1 MNSNYLFALV
11 VLAVAMPAHAAPTM
25 QELEYKS
32 AFEGYKGYSDP
43 EIQNWP
49 KANQLV
55 DEIGG
60 WRVYAREPYED
71 KNQDKVKTN
80 PAASNEPAKPKAHN
94 HGGAQ

>member
-1 MNSNYLFALV
+1 MKSLYPYALLLSA
-11 VLAVAMPAHAAPTM
+11 LALPLHAEPAMQA
-25 QELEYKS
+25 LEYRS
-32 AFEGYKGYSDP
+32 VFEGYQAYSDS

-71 KNQDKVKTN
+71 KTKD
-80 PAASNEPAKPKAHN
+80 EPAESKQATQPSVHK

>member
-1 MNSNYLFALV
+1 MKFHFPFAPLL
-11 VLAVAMPAHAAPTM
+11 LALALPAHAEQAV
-25 QELEYKS
+25 QELEYRS
-32 AFEGYKGYSDP
+32 AFEGYQTYSDS

-71 KNQDKVKTN
+71 PEKDK
-80 PAASNEPAKPKAHN
+80 PASAQESGKPHSHN

>member
-1 MNSNYLFALV
+1 MKSHFLFAPLL
-11 VLAVAMPAHAAPTM
+11 LAFASSANAEQAV
-25 QELEYKS
+25 QELEYRS
-32 AFEGYKGYSDP
+32 AFEGYQAYSDS

-71 KNQDKVKTN
+71 KAKD
-80 PAASNEPAKPKAHN
+80 EPADSEQATQPNVHK